1 MKFYAK
7 AMSVLV
13 KLEFRQKI
21 KCQTSLKRG
30 KTRGKTACREEG
42 IFRKG
47 DAPREGEKGESPDS
61 KGKGTKKGLTGG
73 TKRGKIISTL
83 ADTHIN
89 MLLLSIA
96 QGETNFNRKF

>member
-1 MKFYAK
+1 MF
-7 AMSVLV
+7 VLV

-30 KTRGKTACREEG
+30 KTRGKTACRGEG
-42 IFRKG
+42 ISSRRGKT
-47 DAPREGEKGESPDS
+47 PDS

-73 TKRGKIISTL
+73 AKRGKIISTL

-89 MLLLSIA
+89 PCCY
-96 QGETNFNRKF
+96 

>member
-30 KTRGKTACREEG
+30 KTRGKIACRGEG
-42 IFRKG
+42 VLPERGIPQGRARRGK
-47 DAPREGEKGESPDS
+47 APDS

-89 MLLLSIA
+89 PCCY
-96 QGETNFNRKF
+96 

>member
-1 MKFYAK
+1 MF
-7 AMSVLV
+7 VLV

-30 KTRGKTACREEG
+30 KTRGKTACRG
-42 IFRKG
+42 GGRARRGKT
-47 DAPREGEKGESPDS
+47 PDS

-73 TKRGKIISTL
+73 AKRGKIISTL

-89 MLLLSIA
+89 PCCY
-96 QGETNFNRKF
+96 

>member
-30 KTRGKTACREEG
+30 ETRGKTARREEG
-42 IFRKG
+42 IPSRKG
-47 DAPREGEKGESPDS
+47 DTPREGEKGESP
-61 KGKGTKKGLTGG
+61 
-73 TKRGKIISTL
+73 
-83 ADTHIN
+83 
-89 MLLLSIA
+89 
-96 QGETNFNRKF
+96 

>member
-1 MKFYAK
+1 MFI
-7 AMSVLV
+7 LV

-21 KCQTSLKRG
+21 KCQSSLKRGTTRG

-42 IFRKG
+42 ISSRKG
-47 DAPREGEKGESPDS
+47 DTTREGKKGESPDS

-89 MLLLSIA
+89 PCCY
-96 QGETNFNRKF
+96 

>member
-1 MKFYAK
+1 MFI
-7 AMSVLV
+7 LV

-30 KTRGKTACREEG
+30 KTRGKTACRGEG
-42 IFRKG
+42 ISSRRGVPQGRARRGKT
-47 DAPREGEKGESPDS
+47 PDS

-73 TKRGKIISTL
+73 AKRGKMISTL

-89 MLLLSIA
+89 PCCY
-96 QGETNFNRKF
+96 

>member
-1 MKFYAK
+1 MF
-7 AMSVLV
+7 VLV

-30 KTRGKTACREEG
+30 KTRGKTACRGEG
-42 IFRKG
+42 ISSR
-47 DAPREGEKGESPDS
+47 DS

-73 TKRGKIISTL
+73 AKRGKIISTL

-89 MLLLSIA
+89 PCCY
-96 QGETNFNRKF
+96 

>member
-1 MKFYAK
+1 MF
-7 AMSVLV
+7 VLV

-30 KTRGKTACREEG
+30 KTRGKTACRGEG
-42 IFRKG
+42 ISSRRGGCPKG
-47 DAPREGEKGESPDS
+47 GREGGKPLIP

-73 TKRGKIISTL
+73 AKRGKIISTL

-89 MLLLSIA
+89 PCCY
-96 QGETNFNRKF
+96 